1 MNLIHLLR
9 KLQTQL
15 HTSESLAARH
25 QKEAEDIRAKLAD
38 VSRILGS
45 LGVRVRGLKASAGQA
60 PAGRRRRAMSAK
72 ARASISRA
80 QKARWAAWR
89 AKHGKKGGKAKA
101 APRKKRHLSPEG
113 RARIR
118 ESLLRRWAEYRANK
132 AKNA

>member
-9 KLQTQL
+9 KLQSQL

-38 VSRILGS
+38 ISRILGS
-45 LGVRVRGLKASAGQA
+45 LGVRVSGLKTT
-60 PAGRRRRAMSAK
+60 AGRRRRAMSAK

-89 AKHGKKGGKAKA
+89 AKHGAKEGKTQAT
-101 APRKKRHLSPEG
+101 PRKKRHLSPEG

-118 ESLLRRWAEYRANK
+118 ASLKRRWAEYRANK
-132 AKNA
+132 AKQA